1 LIIRHLRCLAKQVLK
16 EQKKYDGMV
25 SDLADEIGR
34 ITPFAELVLE
44 EIICDE
50 TELLR
55 RAVTKMC
62 SLIIATAKFI
72 CAYAKQSPSGRSYS
86 DYILP

>member
-1 LIIRHLRCLAKQVLK
+1 LK

-25 SDLADEIGR
+25 SELAHGIGR
-34 ITPFAELVLE
+34 ITPFAEHVLE

-62 SLIIATAKFI
+62 SLIMDTAKFI
-72 CAYAKQSPSGRSYS
+72 CGYAKQSPSGMLRSYCT
-86 DYILP
+86 LP

>member
-1 LIIRHLRCLAKQVLK
+1 
-16 EQKKYDGMV
+16 MV
-25 SDLADEIGR
+25 SDLADGIGR
-34 ITPFAELVLE
+34 ITPFAKLVLE

-62 SLIIATAKFI
+62 SLIMDTAKFI
-72 CAYAKQSPSGRSYS
+72 CAYAKQSPGGASHS
-86 DYILP
+86 DYILPLFTIKQLEP

>member
-1 LIIRHLRCLAKQVLK
+1 LK

-25 SDLADEIGR
+25 SDLADEIAR
-34 ITPFAELVLE
+34 ITPFAKLVLE

-50 TELLR
+50 TELLS

-62 SLIIATAKFI
+62 SLIMDTAKFI
-72 CAYAKQSPSGRSYS
+72 CAYAKQSPGSTSYS
-86 DYILP
+86 YYMLLRLTMQQLEL

>member
-1 LIIRHLRCLAKQVLK
+1 LK
-16 EQKKYDGMV
+16 EQKKCDGMI
-25 SDLADEIGR
+25 SDLADGIGR

-50 TELLR
+50 KELLY

-62 SLIIATAKFI
+62 TLIMDTAKFI
-72 CAYAKQSPSGRSYS
+72 CAYAKQSPGGTSCSYCT
-86 DYILP
+86 LP

>member
-1 LIIRHLRCLAKQVLK
+1 LK

-25 SDLADEIGR
+25 SDLADGIGC
-34 ITPFAELVLE
+34 ITPFAKLVLE

-50 TELLR
+50 TELLY

-62 SLIIATAKFI
+62 SLIMDTAKFI
-72 CAYAKQSPSGRSYS
+72 CAYAKQSPGGTSYS
-86 DYILP
+86 HYIPSLFTMKQLEP